1 MRKRSKYGV
10 FQDKKGRDRRTVD
23 NILFHSQYE
32 AQCYV
37 GLKMLEKAG
46 KISGLELQPSFEIH
60 VNGILI
66 CKYVGD
72 FRYIENGREVIADAK
87 GFRTREYIYKK
98 RLMLAVHGI
107 EIREL

>member
-23 NILFHSQYE
+23 NVTFHSQYE

-60 VNGILI
+60 VNGVLI
-66 CKYVGD
+66 CKYVAD

-87 GFRTREYIYKK
+87 GFRTREYKYKK
-98 RLMLAVHGI
+98 LLMLAVHGI